1 MNRLVGVVTLA
12 CAAACG
18 PPPRPEPD
26 SGVVS
31 LDAGQGTR
39 FEVGTTT
46 ADGTGYL
53 AMTPDLEAHPGA
65 QGGFHVNVMYLLPEG
80 GAGPVTF
87 EHEVRLARNNTLVS
101 RGSRVFD
108 LGLFRVA
115 TWTSPTPVTV
125 FMCPT
130 PIGVNVIGEPLN
142 IVVVAK
148 DATGA
153 VLGRGTASSTFRC
166 STTASVYCEST
177 CKG

>member
-1 MNRLVGVVTLA
+1 MSRLLMVAVSFAV
-12 CAAACG
+12 ACG
-18 PPPRPEPD
+18 PPPPPD
-26 SGVVS
+26 PDGGVD
-31 LDAGQGTR
+31 LDAGQGKR

-65 QGGFHVNVMYLLPEG
+65 QGGFHLNVMYLLPEG

-87 EHEVRLARNNTLVS
+87 EHEVRLATNNTLVS

-108 LGLFRVA
+108 LGLFRVS

-130 PIGVNVIGEPLN
+130 PIGVNVIGAPLN
-142 IVVVAK
+142 FSVVAK
-148 DATGA
+148 DANGL
-153 VLGRGTASSTFRC
+153 VLGRGTASTTFRC
-166 STTASVYCEST
+166 STSSSMYCEST